1 MIWQD
6 PQKLFSTFFINNNKK
21 FVDYEYVAKYICH
34 PSLVKKGN
42 NKPFIE
48 KGKVKFTTNVKYRF

>member
-48 KGKVKFTTNVKYRF
+48 KKEKHIL